1 MYGYEQSAYPGQ
13 QPYGPPPPQ
22 QPPPPG
28 PGYGGQQSQ
37 HGQQGQQQAQRQAQ
51 QSQQFY
57 PEQQQQSQAATAS
70 PAAPSAPPSLA
81 DALRAY
87 TSGAMSTEEFHDV
100 FLAAKIY
107 CPRGENP
114 GFLALHTTQEP
125 VIPLFTSLKELRRYA
140 GKDSRYFTVSG
151 GEVLDLLPSGYG
163 FALDM
168 EGEHRIVLDARAV
181 EEMVD
186 YTMRRMYG

>member
-1 MYGYEQSAYPGQ
+1 MYGYDQSAYAGQ
-13 QPYGPPPPQ
+13 QQPFTGPHQQ
-22 QPPPPG
+22 QPSSA
-28 PGYGGQQSQ
+28 PGYGGS
-37 HGQQGQQQAQRQAQ
+37 GQAQGQQL
-51 QSQQFY
+51 Y
-57 PEQQQQSQAATAS
+57 PEQQAQAAP
-70 PAAPSAPPSLA
+70 PAAPPPAPPSLT

-87 TSGAMSTEEFHDV
+87 TSGATTTEEFHDV
-100 FLAAKIY
+100 FLGAKIY

-125 VIPLFTSLKELRRYA
+125 VIPLFTSLRELRRYA
-140 GKDSRYFTVSG
+140 GKDSRYFTVTG

-168 EGEHRIVLDARAV
+168 EGEHRIVFDAKAV

>member
-1 MYGYEQSAYPGQ
+1 MYGYDQSAYVGPQ
-13 QPYGPPPPQ
+13 QPYGVPQ
-22 QPPPPG
+22 QPSPD
-28 PGYGGQQSQ
+28 GYGGQQLYPEPPP
-37 HGQQGQQQAQRQAQ
+37 QAQAQ
-51 QSQQFY
+51 
-57 PEQQQQSQAATAS
+57 PAAQAA
-70 PAAPSAPPSLA
+70 PPAPPSLA

-87 TSGAMSTEEFHDV
+87 TSGALSTEEFHDV

-114 GFLALHTTQEP
+114 GFLALHNTQQP

-140 GKDSRYFTVSG
+140 GKDSRYFTVTG
-151 GEVLDLLPSGYG
+151 GEVLDLLPTGYG

-168 EGEHRIVLDARAV
+168 EGEHRIVMDARAV